1 MVLPAISQTT
11 SKGIIKSVV
20 NEKGDTLI
28 VMSLSDA
35 KLILTDLLEYE
46 ITDSLLNVYI
56 ERDSLNQKKI
66 TIKDELIVKLGLQ
79 NDNKDII
86 IHNLEEVVKNTKE
99 IVSLKDSIIEKL
111 NLQNKNKDEIIKNL
125 NDIVTNKIKEIDYKD
140 LTIEEQQ
147 KEINKQRNLKRL
159 GFVGSVVLPIITLIL
174 LL

>member
-1 MVLPAISQTT
+1 MALPAISQTT
-11 SKGIIKSVV
+11 SKGTIESVV

-66 TIKDELIVKLGLQ
+66 KIKDELIVKLGLQ

-86 IHNLEEVVKNTKE
+86 IHNLEEVIKNTKE
-99 IVSLKDSIIEKL
+99 IVSLKDK
-111 NLQNKNKDEIIKNL
+111 
-125 NDIVTNKIKEIDYKD
+125 
-140 LTIEEQQ
+140 TIEEQKEEIKKQ
-147 KEINKQRNLKRL
+147 KNLKRL
-159 GFVGSVVLPIITLIL
+159 GFAGSIVLPILTLIL